1 VTLAR
6 DLARRV
12 RALSRGGLP
21 PEVAAMAR
29 LHLLDAIG
37 VGLASAGSQ
46 TGAPYRHYAAGLG
59 PGSASLIGIP
69 GRVAP
74 AAAALVNGGLM
85 HGLEF
90 DDTHTGSIVHGSAV
104 LAPAALAAA
113 EAAGASGSA
122 LTTAY
127 AVGWEV
133 LVRIGLAAPGAFQAR
148 GFQVTSVGGALVAA
162 LVAAEL
168 AGLTEDEMVAAMG
181 IGLSGA
187 SGVFEFLTNGASV
200 KSLHPGLAAQAGL
213 NAADLARAGLTGPET
228 AFEGRCGLFAAFAGD
243 AHFAEVFSKSLDGL
257 GTEWHLP
264 RAAFKFHPCCHYL
277 HPFIEA
283 AGTLAGILAERGMTA
298 TNVATL
304 TCRVPAGAAPIIC
317 EPWGAKQAPAS
328 GHAARWSL
336 PVTVAARLVEGR
348 VDLATF
354 EAPASEPVLAL
365 ARRVAWEP
373 LAGARFPEVFEA
385 EIVAETS
392 DGRRHEIR
400 VDDVYGNAGR
410 PAGDDVVREKFH
422 HNAAR
427 SLAPEGAASLEAA
440 IDALAEGQRL
450 DALTLALSH
459 SVRSDA

>member
-1 VTLAR
+1 MTLAR

-12 RALSRGGLP
+12 RALSRGSLP

-37 VGLASAGSQ
+37 VGLASAGSEA
-46 TGAPYRHYAAGLG
+46 GAPYRRYAAGLG

-113 EAAGASGSA
+113 EAAGVSGSA

-162 LVAAEL
+162 LVAADL
-168 AGLTEDEMVAAMG
+168 AGLTEDETVAAMG

-228 AFEGRCGLFAAFAGD
+228 AFEGRCGLFSAFAGD
-243 AHFAEVFSKSLDGL
+243 ARFAEVFSSSLEGL

-283 AGTLAGILAERGMTA
+283 AGLLADRGVTA
-298 TNVATL
+298 DDVTAL

-317 EPWGAKQAPAS
+317 EPWDAKQATAS

-365 ARRVAWEP
+365 ARRIAWEP
-373 LAGARFPEVFEA
+373 LADARFPDVFEA
-385 EIVAETS
+385 EIIAETS
-392 DGRRHEIR
+392 DGLRHEIR

-410 PAGDDVVREKFH
+410 PAGDDAVRGKFRS
-422 HNAAR
+422 NAAR
-427 SLAPEGAASLEAA
+427 ILAPEGTASLEAA
-440 IDALAEGQRL
+440 IDALAQVPRL
-450 DALTLALSH
+450 DALTLALSN

>member
-1 VTLAR
+1 MTLAR

-12 RALSRGGLP
+12 RALSRNGLP
-21 PEVAAMAR
+21 PEVAATAR

-37 VGLASAGSQ
+37 VGLASAGSEA
-46 TGAPYRHYAAGLG
+46 GAPYRRYAAGLG

-113 EAAGASGSA
+113 QAAGASGPA
-122 LTTAY
+122 LSTAY
-127 AVGWEV
+127 ALGWEV
-133 LVRIGLAAPGAFQAR
+133 LIRIGLAAPGAFQAR

-168 AGLTEDEMVAAMG
+168 VGLTEDEAVAAMG

-228 AFEGRCGLFAAFAGD
+228 AFEGRCGLFSAFAGD
-243 AHFAEVFSKSLDGL
+243 ARLAGAFAAALDGL

-264 RAAFKFHPCCHYL
+264 QAAFKFHPCCHYL

-283 AGTLAGILAERGMTA
+283 AGILAERGVKPDD
-298 TNVATL
+298 VAAL

-317 EPWGAKQAPAS
+317 EPWDAKQAPAS

-336 PVTVAARLVEGR
+336 PVAVAACLVEGR

-354 EAPASEPVLAL
+354 EAPASAAVLTL
-365 ARRVAWEP
+365 ARRIAWEP
-373 LAGARFPEVFEA
+373 LAGARFPQVFEA
-385 EIVAETS
+385 EIVAETR
-392 DGRRHEIR
+392 DGARHEIR

-410 PAGDDVVREKFH
+410 PAGDDAVREKFRR
-422 HNAAR
+422 NAAR
-427 SLAPEGAASLEAA
+427 SLAPDGVASLEAA
-440 IDALAEGQRL
+440 IDALAEAPRI
-450 DALTLALSH
+450 DALTLSLSH

>member
-21 PEVAAMAR
+21 SEVAATAR

-37 VGLASAGSQ
+37 VGLASAGSEAG
-46 TGAPYRHYAAGLG
+46 TPYRRYAAGLG

-69 GRVAP
+69 GRVSP
-74 AAAALVNGGLM
+74 SAAALVNGGLM

-113 EAAGASGSA
+113 EAAGVSGAA

-148 GFQVTSVGGALVAA
+148 GFQVTSVGGTLVAA

-168 AGLTEDEMVAAMG
+168 AGLTEDETVAAMG

-243 AHFAEVFSKSLDGL
+243 ARFAEVFSKSLDGL

-264 RAAFKFHPCCHYL
+264 RAAFKFYPCCHYL

-283 AGTLAGILAERGMTA
+283 AGILAERGVTA
-298 TNVATL
+298 DDVAAL

-317 EPWGAKQAPAS
+317 EPWGAKQTPAS

-365 ARRVAWEP
+365 ARRMAWEP
-373 LAGARFPEVFEA
+373 LAGACFPDVFEA

-410 PAGDDVVREKFH
+410 PAGDDAVRGKFN
-422 HNAAR
+422 HNAVR
-427 SLAPEGAASLEAA
+427 SLAPEGATSLEAA
-440 IDALAEGQRL
+440 IDALAQAPHL